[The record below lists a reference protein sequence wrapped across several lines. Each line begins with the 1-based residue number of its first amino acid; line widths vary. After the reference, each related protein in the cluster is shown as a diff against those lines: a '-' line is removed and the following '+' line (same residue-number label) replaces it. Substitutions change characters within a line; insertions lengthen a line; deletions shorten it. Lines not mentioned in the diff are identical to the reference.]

1 MSLLPVIWWIAGILM
16 IVSEFFV
23 TDFVMFFF
31 GLGAILTGLSAYF
44 IPAVESSLVLQFL
57 LWAGLSTL
65 SLLGLR
71 KYFGRVF
78 RGKFFSP
85 DKENDMIGAS
95 ARVVEDISP
104 DSPGRISYEG
114 TTWKAIS
121 FTESFSAGMTVSII
135 SKDGIGYIVTASLL
149 EDSES
154 EQ

>member
-1 MSLLPVIWWIAGILM
+1 MNLLPVIWWIAGILM
-16 IVSEFFV
+16 IVSEFFI

-44 IPAVESSLVLQFL
+44 IPAVESNLMLQFL

-78 RGKFFSP
+78 RGKFFNP
-85 DKENDMIGAS
+85 DKENDMLGAS
-95 ARVVEDISP
+95 AKVVEDISP
-104 DSPGRISYEG
+104 DNPGRISYEG

-121 FTESFSAGMTVSII
+121 YTESFSAGTTVSII
-135 SKDGIGYIVTASLL
+135 SKEGIGYIVSAPLL
-149 EDSES
+149 EDSDN
-154 EQ
+154 